1 MDDFGKEKQLLYI
14 FMLLSNENLYFKCHE
29 DINPDFFDPS
39 FKKVLKFIKKY
50 VDKYHKLPPE
60 SLITAETDFDFS
72 GKPSQ
77 LELIELEEWFL
88 EDFETFLKKQATTKV
103 ILESVEKINERNF
116 DLIEKDL
123 KKALTISLDKNLGT
137 NYWEKPDERLTKL
150 KNREGIVST
159 GWKTIDKKL
168 FGGFG
173 RGQINIFA
181 GNSGMGKSL
190 FLQNLAFNFL
200 IQKLNV
206 IYITLELSEELVCL
220 RMDSI
225 ISNMGTKYVIN
236 NIEEI
241 SKSLIKKKNMYGDL
255 QVKYM
260 SPGTNSNQILSYIR
274 EYTIRK
280 NYKPDVL
287 IIDYLD
293 LMHPNDKKFNKS
305 DLFIKDKYVT
315 EELRSITVDQN
326 LICVTASQLNR
337 SAVDEDLHSMS
348 HIAGGISKIN
358 TADNVMTIY
367 TNPAMRESGKY
378 RIQFIKTRSSSGV
391 GSFVELKFDPVSLRI
406 TDLEDENE
414 EENNEKESKT
424 TKKSKI
430 KNITNKIKEK
440 NINNDKGV
448 EKENLDKLKLN
459 YEKFLLIGNELTKL

>member
-14 FMLLSNENLYFKCHE
+14 FILLSNENLYFKCHE
-29 DINPDFFDPS
+29 EINPDFFDPS
-39 FKKVLKFIKKY
+39 YRSVLNFIKRY
-50 VDKYHKLPPE
+50 VNKYHKLPPE
-60 SLITAETDFDFS
+60 SLITAETGFDFS

-77 LELIELEEWFL
+77 LELIELEEWFI

-103 ILESVEKINERNF
+103 ILESVEKINEKNF

-137 NYWEKPDERLTKL
+137 NYWEKPKDRLTKL
-150 KNREGIVST
+150 KNRDGIFST

-200 IQKLNV
+200 VQKLNV
-206 IYITLELSEELVCL
+206 VYITLELNEELVCL

-225 ISNMGTKYVIN
+225 ITDAGTKYVLN
-236 NIEEI
+236 NIDEVNKILKE
-241 SKSLIKKKNMYGDL
+241 KKNNSGYGDL

-260 SPGTNSNQILSYIR
+260 PPGTNSNNILSYLR

-315 EELRSITVDQN
+315 EELRSVTVDQN

-367 TNPAMRESGKY
+367 TNPSMRENGRY

-406 TDLEDENE
+406 SDLDDEENDDDQENE
-414 EENNEKESKT
+414 EKNKN
-424 TKKSKI
+424 KKSKS
-430 KNITNKIKEK
+430 KNIINKIKRK
-440 NINNDKGV
+440 DINNDC
-448 EKENLDKLKLN
+448 KEENFNRD
-459 YEKFLLIGNELTKL
+459 KFLLIEKQIKI